1 MSRENVEI
9 VSQGAET
16 FNRRDLEMAL
26 RQIASQPS
34 DPAALR
40 QLAKQG
46 LHKAAEGG
54 PSSGAN
60 PAISPADGQ

>member
-1 MSRENVEI
+1 MSQENVEI
-9 VSQGAET
+9 LSQRHET

-34 DPAALR
+34 GPAALQ
-40 QLAKQG
+40 QLAKQR

-54 PSSGAN
+54 T
-60 PAISPADGQ
+60 QL